1 MAERIRTTRT
11 IRMRERV
18 RGSGRTVK
26 IVVAAAIE
34 IARERVA
41 VVHPRMTRSVHLR
54 IAMTKSRRIGATGG
68 GGGRE
73 AAIATAVTI
82 IAAVIAEAIAAV
94 EIGIVIGAAE
104 GIVMRIGRG
113 RTMVGTVI
121 DTMMMIGTIVMMIT
135 TIGAGMVIEERI
147 TSPIERG
154 GEGIETMFF
163 FSILR
168 KKIMITIGVLGFILD
183 EWEKNKERKKGE
195 LNIVSIYTHKKRERF
210 LEFTFDSP
218 FINFF
223 FNFFL

>member
-1 MAERIRTTRT
+1 
-11 IRMRERV
+11 MRERA
-18 RGSGRTVK
+18 RGSSRTVK
-26 IVVAAAIE
+26 TVVAAAIE

-41 VVHPRMTRSVHLR
+41 VVRPRMTRSVHLR
-54 IAMTKSRRIGATGG
+54 IVMTKSRRIGVTGG

-82 IAAVIAEAIAAV
+82 IAAVIVEAIAAV

-104 GIVMRIGRG
+104 GIAMRIGRG

-121 DTMMMIGTIVMMIT
+121 DTMMMIGMIVMMIT

-147 TSPIERG
+147 TNPIERG

-168 KKIMITIGVLGFILD
+168 KKIMIIIGVLGFILD
-183 EWEKNKERKKGE
+183 EWKKNKEREKGE

-210 LEFTFDSP
+210 FGIYF
-218 FINFF
+218 
-223 FNFFL
+223 

>member
-18 RGSGRTVK
+18 RGSSSSSRTVK

-54 IAMTKSRRIGATGG
+54 IAMTKSRRIGVTGG

-82 IAAVIAEAIAAV
+82 IAAVIVEAIAAV

-121 DTMMMIGTIVMMIT
+121 GTMMMIDTIVMMII

-163 FSILR
+163 FSHIEE
-168 KKIMITIGVLGFILD
+168 KK
-183 EWEKNKERKKGE
+183 
-195 LNIVSIYTHKKRERF
+195 
-210 LEFTFDSP
+210 
-218 FINFF
+218 
-223 FNFFL
+223 